1 MTAFADPETFSIV
14 GLGASAGGI
23 EALVTFFSHLGS
35 TPNAAYIILQHR
47 TPDTPIQ
54 EFADLIARH
63 SPMPVQVIEEG
74 LTLAAGRVYICP
86 PRTIL
91 ELEAGA
97 FRCSTTDEEAAII
110 DPFFQSLAANVG
122 QRAVG
127 ILLSG
132 TGEDGVKGLQ
142 DIARQGGC
150 TLVQSPET
158 TQFSTMPAQAI
169 SSGHVDEILSVPE
182 LAQAVA
188 NLSEFPSGS
197 VVPSRDGQMQVSP
210 SQLQQII
217 KILGQR
223 SATDFSNYKT
233 GTLSRRIL
241 HRCSLTKVADLDEY
255 LDWLASSEEEQDRL
269 LQDMLIGATQFF
281 RNPQAWQVLE
291 TRVLPQLLLQILPQ
305 DPLRMWVPACATGE
319 EAYTL
324 AMLVQEA
331 LEKLQLSMPV
341 KIFATDLDT
350 QALQVVS
357 QGIYP
362 ESIAEELTPTRLQ
375 KHFDYNSGQYQVKPY
390 LREMLIVAPHDLTQ
404 NAAFSNMHLVSC
416 RNVLIYMQPQLQQ
429 QVIRLLHF
437 SLVPQGILMLGSS
450 ETVADLSGEFEALEG
465 KWKVYRKVRDV
476 YLPIRSTSHPPIYNT
491 TPPSS
496 RNPSRPVQ
504 FDRLLG
510 EIYQTCF
517 DGKQLTCVLVN
528 ASNQLLHI
536 YADSDQLLELP
547 LGDLRANVTDLVP
560 DQLKIPLGTALHRAR
575 REGKLVYY
583 SNITLSRQDQEWVA
597 NLKVKP
603 CPGGEGSQ
611 FIVIMELNSPRDER
625 PDALPSE
632 LDSETLQRIS
642 ELEFELQQTREN
654 LQATL
659 EELGTSNEEQ
669 QAINE
674 ELLASNEELQST
686 NEELQS
692 VNEELQTLN
701 TDYEAKILEL
711 TQLNS
716 DVDNLLRSTRIG
728 VLFLDNQLNIRKF
741 TPATTLAINIIST
754 DTNRPL
760 TDLTHN
766 LECPDLIELL
776 QQVIV
781 SGRSV
786 ERRVIVRRTQDY
798 LLMRINPY
806 INVTGDQDGVVVIFV
821 EINELHAVENQ
832 LQQLNR
838 TLENLFDSSPV
849 GLALMD
855 SNLIMI
861 RINKVLAD
869 INGLSVEEHLGQR
882 GPDLTPELKEIV
894 EPILQ
899 EVIDTRTVRPNME
912 IRGRTPADPDQ
923 DHYWLCSYF
932 PIELE
937 GGNCG
942 VGAAVTDITDLKQA
956 ENSLRQN
963 EDRLQQLNRLKDD
976 FLSTVSHEL
985 RSPLSNV
992 RMALQM
998 MNLANTEDKIQKY
1011 YAVAMRECERQI
1023 ELVNDLLDLQRLEA
1037 ETYET
1042 RILPLDLELELAQIF
1057 EPVELKLGDQ
1067 SLQKDLD
1074 LSEDLFYSD
1083 RSCLQRIVGELL
1095 HNAVKYT
1102 ARDGSICFRVLQ
1114 TQQEVFEFEIAN
1126 TGDIPEAELP
1136 HLFDKFYRVPGS
1148 DRWKQGGTGLG
1159 LSLVKQMV
1167 VALEGSISVT
1177 CSEGW
1182 IRFHVRLPNHRPP
1195 PLVPPVPE
1203 LEAEEEDQR

>member
-1 MTAFADPETFSIV
+1 MTAFADSETFSIV
-14 GLGASAGGI
+14 GIGASAGGI
-23 EALVTFFSHLGS
+23 EALITFFSHLDS
-35 TPNAAYIILQHR
+35 TPNATHIILQNR
-47 TPDTPIQ
+47 TLDNPIQ
-54 EFADLIARH
+54 ELVDLIARY

-74 LTLAAGRVYICP
+74 LTLATGRVYICP

-91 ELEAGA
+91 ELDADA
-97 FRCSTTDEEAAII
+97 FRVTTAEERAAIM
-110 DPFFQSLAANVG
+110 DPFFQSLAAYAG
-122 QRAVG
+122 QRSVG

-132 TGEDGVKGLQ
+132 TGDDGVKGLQ
-142 DIARQGGC
+142 EIASQGGWA
-150 TLVQSPET
+150 LVQSPET
-158 TQFSTMPAQAI
+158 AQFSTMPAHAI
-169 SSGHVDEILSVPE
+169 SSGYVDEILSVPE
-182 LAQAVA
+182 LAQMVA
-188 NLSEFPSGS
+188 NLTEFPASTL
-197 VVPSRDGQMQVSP
+197 VPTKDGHRQVSP
-210 SQLQQII
+210 THLQQILD
-217 KILGQR
+217 ILRQR
-223 SATDFSNYKT
+223 SSTDFSNYKT
-233 GTLSRRIL
+233 STLSRRIL
-241 HRCSLTKVADLDEY
+241 HRCSLVKAKDFNDYLTFLD
-255 LDWLASSEEEQDRL
+255 SSEKEQEKL
-269 LQDMLIGATQFF
+269 LQDLLIGATQFF

-291 TRVLPQLLLQILPQ
+291 SRFLPQLLLQISPQ

-324 AMLVQEA
+324 AMLVYDV
-331 LEKLQLSMPV
+331 LEKLNRSASV

-362 ESIAEELTPTRLQ
+362 ETIAQEITPERLQ
-375 KHFDYNSGQYQVKPY
+375 KHFDYSSGHYQIKPY
-390 LREMLIVAPHDLTQ
+390 LRDMLIVAPHDLTQ

-429 QVIRLLHF
+429 QVIRLFHF

-465 KWKVYRKVRDV
+465 KCKIYRKVRDV
-476 YLPIRSTSHPPIYNT
+476 YLPNRSISFQPTYNA
-491 TPPSS
+491 TPPSG
-496 RNPSRPVQ
+496 RNLSKPVQ

-510 EIYQTCF
+510 KIYQTCF
-517 DGKQLTCVLVN
+517 EGKHLTCVLVN
-528 ASNQLLHI
+528 ANNQLLHI

-547 LGDLRANVTDLVP
+547 LGDLRANITDLVP
-560 DQLKIPLGTALHRAR
+560 GQLKIPLGTALHRAR
-575 REGKLVYY
+575 REEKLVYY
-583 SNITLSRQDQEWVA
+583 SNISLLRQDQEWVA
-597 NLKVKP
+597 HLKVRP
-603 CPGGEGSQ
+603 CSSGDGSQ
-611 FIVIMELNSPRDER
+611 FIVIIELDSPQGVPTDTS
-625 PDALPSE
+625 PSE
-632 LDSETLQRIS
+632 LNSETLQQIS

-654 LQATL
+654 LQTTL

-701 TDYEAKILEL
+701 TDYEAKIQEL

-776 QQVIV
+776 EQVIAT
-781 SGRSV
+781 GHPI
-786 ERRVIVRRTQDY
+786 ERRVVVRRTQDH
-798 LLMRINPY
+798 LLLRINPY
-806 INVTGDQDGVVVIFV
+806 LTVTGDQDGVVVIFV
-821 EINELHAVENQ
+821 EINELHEVENQ
-832 LQQLNR
+832 FALVNS

-849 GLALMD
+849 GLALLD
-855 SNLIMI
+855 ANLVIL

-869 INGLSVEEHLGQR
+869 INGLPVEKHIGNR
-882 GPDLTPELKEIV
+882 GPDLTPEIKEIV

-899 EVIDTRTVRPNME
+899 QVINTRQVLPNIE
-912 IRGRTPADPDQ
+912 IRGRTPADPEH

-932 PIELE
+932 PIELAD
-937 GGNCG
+937 GTCG
-942 VGAAVTDITDLKQA
+942 VGAAVTEITDLKQA
-956 ENSLRQN
+956 EISLRQN
-963 EDRLQQLNRLKDD
+963 EERLQQLNRLKDD

-998 MNLANTEDKIQKY
+998 MTLANTEDKRQNY
-1011 YAVAMRECERQI
+1011 FAVAMRECERQI
-1023 ELVNDLLDLQRLEA
+1023 EMVNDLLDLQRLEA

-1042 RILPLDLELELAQIF
+1042 LIQPLDLELELTQIL
-1057 EPVELKLGDQ
+1057 EPIELKLEERT
-1067 SLQKDLD
+1067 LQKDINL
-1074 LSEDLFYSD
+1074 LVDLFYSD

-1102 ARDGSICFRVLQ
+1102 PQEGSISFRVLQ
-1114 TQQEVFEFEIAN
+1114 TQQEVFEFEVAN
-1126 TGDIPEAELP
+1126 TGDIPEEELP

-1167 VALEGSISVT
+1167 AALEGSISAT

-1182 IRFHVRLPNHRPP
+1182 IRFHVRLPNHRPQPLTP
-1195 PLVPPVPE
+1195 PLPE
-1203 LEAEEEDQR
+1203 PDGEQDDPQ